1 MDNFIPEVLQAVP
14 GEGYSIFV
22 YFNDGTVRKYDAS
35 RLVTQPGVFRKLQDM
50 DTFRSCM
57 TVLNGTVA
65 WDLEGN
71 CDETRCIDIDPF
83 TVYDS
88 PVVKDPLESM
98 QTA

>member
-1 MDNFIPEVLQAVP
+1 MDNFIPEVLQAIP

-22 YFNDGTVRKYDAS
+22 YFNDGTVRQYDAS
-35 RLVTQPGVFRKLQDM
+35 QLITQPRVFQKLQDLN
-50 DTFRSCM
+50 TFHSGM

-71 CDETRCIDIDPF
+71 RDETRCIDIAPF

-88 PVVKDPLESM
+88 PVVKDPLDNA